1 MKVIGLVIVLA
12 VACLYEIPSL
22 VRQRLWRE
30 LVAFLCMTGLAFTL
44 ALLMLI
50 GVNTPN
56 PMTWLD
62 MVAKWVLSFFR

>member
-44 ALLMLI
+44 ALLMMI
-50 GVNTPN
+50 GVDTPN
-56 PMTWLD
+56 PLTWLEAA
-62 MVAKWVLSFFR
+62 AKWIVSLFG

>member
-1 MKVIGLVIVLA
+1 MNVIGLVLVLA
-12 VACLYEIPSL
+12 IVCLYEIPSL
-22 VRQRLWRE
+22 VGQKLWRE
-30 LVAFLCMTGLAFTL
+30 LVAFLGVSGLAFTL